1 LASADSGVIAEEVE
15 DTVEETM
22 ADEQVEEALLDN
34 VDWLGLNSEGG
45 DGEDGRQGGEYSEGV
60 V

>member
-1 LASADSGVIAEEVE
+1 MASADSEVIAEEVG
-15 DTVEETM
+15 DTVEQAM
-22 ADEQVEEALLDN
+22 ADEQVEEALLDS

-45 DGEDGRQGGEYSEGV
+45 DGEDGRQGGEDREGV

>member
-1 LASADSGVIAEEVE
+1 LASADSEVIAEEVE

-22 ADEQVEEALLDN
+22 ADEQVEEALLDS

-45 DGEDGRQGGEYSEGV
+45 DGEDGRQGGEDSEGV